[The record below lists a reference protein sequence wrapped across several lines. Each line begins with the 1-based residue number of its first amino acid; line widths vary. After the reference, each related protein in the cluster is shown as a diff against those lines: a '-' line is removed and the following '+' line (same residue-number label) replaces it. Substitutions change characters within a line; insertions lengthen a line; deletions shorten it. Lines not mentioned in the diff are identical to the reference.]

1 MRKRNE
7 KPQAA
12 RKNGNTSGGHATR
25 NALLGT
31 VAVAGIAGAVRYV
44 SKHRGA
50 GATSSQPSALID
62 TAADATAHAPSTKAA
77 TGSRTSTNAGPSASI
92 GRPTDTASI
101 KSLAEPVHHN

>member
-7 KPQAA
+7 KQQAA

-44 SKHRGA
+44 TKHRAA
-50 GATSSQPSALID
+50 GSTQPSALID
-62 TAADATAHAPSTKAA
+62 TAADATAHAASTKPAA

-101 KSLAEPVHHN
+101 KSLAEPLRHS